1 MSHMLITGR
10 PERRSHRMSTGNDPA
25 RERSATGAGDKDSR
39 RRSVWNVPVLT
50 PKFHTDD
57 AIPQD
62 RHAEKVAPAET
73 PIIPE
78 DVLDN
83 GLELVDSPD
92 EARAWLLGFGD
103 LKPGTDV
110 SLKFLNLRCG
120 SRSLL
125 SLLTQWLPVWA
136 GKADKAKKDNKAS
149 RSAPLKE
156 IKNLEW
162 LLQYIHDYLN
172 IGHIDFDSLELTQT
186 VETVT
191 TFCLNASRYPDI
203 NSGINI
209 LYAIASNFDFPKSGL
224 EQTLV
229 VLCASIANLQETP
242 DHLFDC
248 TKLLAQSDL
257 SNEVIRILYSFI
269 RVPTLEN
276 NSKNLSHARGSTH
289 LLRNLIDERSKE
301 GQYVV
306 DLQGFIR
313 ELHIAASEG
322 IFRFSH
328 DILASVHAILS
339 SPRLPEIQALDF
351 GKVLEIILLCLEMSP
366 SKPLNTTQ
374 NLLTPVISPDEDKT
388 RVYERHYRD
397 RETMTKKLVDD
408 FQLLWKHLSPVNQD
422 TIHEFFLDYPR
433 FADTEQIQRALAFA
447 ETKYLNSGD
456 REEKNQYIRDL
467 HERTVQNQQLA
478 AASRINAIQVLVRAC
493 NVHSTSPTSDE
504 HFDDLYAWML
514 DELLSQVT
522 IEQDGQ
528 VLTEFL
534 LALQE
539 MVSNYEEA
547 AKHTKSI
554 RHMTKTLRD
563 LVLLH
568 SARAFFTDTLAAE
581 ATKIL
586 VTVFCYGIHVD
597 PTAAVEGFDTLQ
609 SLASSS
615 CRFRSARLVAKR
627 LLFRVRAD
635 DAGFIYIISE
645 SESQHI
651 ASALLRTRE
660 SADTFQFEAPTAQR
674 HSASSTSMSTKS
686 DVHEPMWMYPESE
699 DVTFLFSN
707 RPSTYLNVDVS
718 AHPESQTEL
727 DMDTWLMNIIRCLQ
741 ADTDWETYSYTIVH
755 VAAQLSNIALFLNSM
770 EAVVK
775 FRQVL
780 CEQIVN
786 NTFREAP
793 PSTGL
798 KKSDVALCMFNILI
812 PLIAYATM
820 KHETVQKGFGDD
832 LVRAFLTGISGAW
845 EGTSRPCI
853 HALSIC
859 SLEIPSSVASLYP
872 TIIDKMSKNMTQAHL
887 TAHIL
892 EFLIHMALLPEMHSN
907 LNADEIQMILGMCI
921 QFLEK
926 TREQHQASISSP
938 AGRLSLQSRHS
949 GLNFRRPPYRAS
961 MLTDIGLP
969 QYAAALAYHVI
980 IFWFLSLRLESR
992 AKYVSWIVTRL
1003 IWKNPQGL
1011 EMIDEQSQVLIDM
1024 MQRTAF
1030 SDLGETA
1037 PQADFAGQ
1045 DDGPISSASWI
1056 AGLSVITAQTAG
1068 HTGKTQI
1075 IKRQASGTTY
1085 ARYQQ
1090 LTSELPSHH
1099 TPSHTEIRHHEAT
1112 TEMLPSHIILQMVAS
1127 AATTNIADQPV
1138 LLPDEDYVRRGLD
1151 SFDRI
1156 PTVSSHKIGVLY
1168 IGKDQSAESDYL
1180 ANTSGSQ
1187 DYERF
1192 LSELGSVVS
1201 LQPPLRYNPQGLEFP
1216 RDGENTM
1223 AWRNRVDEIVYH
1235 VPTMMPT
1242 DLEEDPQCINKKAHV
1257 GNCHVN
1263 VVFNRSG
1270 LPWGFENFQSQ
1281 LNYINIVIRPACRG
1295 RQALDPNFMPGF
1307 YWVQVVTR
1315 DDLPNISPVADTKII
1330 SAAQLAPFVRALALN
1345 ASMFSQCWNT
1355 KDSDSEFPS
1364 GWRARLQQIKRLK
1377 ERVLSKMAEKQGL
1390 TATSSGTVNNVVT
1403 GGQGGRRTPVP
1414 RDEAGGSRKDV
1425 TLASQLDFSSWT
1437 V

>member
-1 MSHMLITGR
+1 MLITGR
-10 PERRSHRMSTGNDPA
+10 PERRSHRMSTGNDTA
-25 RERSATGAGDKDSR
+25 RERSATGGGDKESR

-50 PKFHTDD
+50 PKFLPDD
-57 AIPQD
+57 VISQD
-62 RHAEKVAPAET
+62 RHTEKAAPAEM
-73 PIIPE
+73 PVIPE
-78 DVLDN
+78 DVLDD
-83 GLELVDSPD
+83 GYKLVDSPD
-92 EARAWLLGFGD
+92 EARVWLLSFGD
-103 LKPGTDV
+103 FKPGTEV
-110 SLKFLNLRCG
+110 SMKFLNLRVG
-120 SRSLL
+120 ARSLL
-125 SLLTQWLPVWA
+125 SLLSKLLLAWTT
-136 GKADKAKKDNKAS
+136 KADKARRDNKAS
-149 RSAPLKE
+149 RSASLKE
-156 IKNLEW
+156 IKNLDW
-162 LLQYIHDYLN
+162 LLQYICDYLS
-172 IGHIDFDSLELTQT
+172 IGHSDFDSLELAQT

-191 TFCLNASRYPDI
+191 TFCLNASRYADI

-209 LYAIASNFDFPKSGL
+209 LYAIASHFEFPKSGL

-248 TKLLAQSDL
+248 NKLLATSDL
-257 SNEVIRILYSFI
+257 SGEVLTILYSFI
-269 RVPTLEN
+269 RVPTLDN
-276 NSKNLSHARGSTH
+276 NSKNLAHARGSTH
-289 LLRNLIDERSKE
+289 LLRNLIDERLKD

-306 DLQGFIR
+306 NLQQFIG
-313 ELHIAASEG
+313 ELHTAASEG

-339 SPRLPEIQALDF
+339 ASRLTEIQALDF
-351 GKVLEIILLCLEMSP
+351 GKILEIILLCLEMTP
-366 SKPLNTTQ
+366 SRPVNPTQ

-388 RVYERHYRD
+388 RVYERHYRE
-397 RETMTKKLVDD
+397 RETMTKKLAED
-408 FQLLWKHLSPVNQD
+408 FQSLWKHLSPANQD
-422 TIHEFFLDYPR
+422 TVNEFFLDFPH
-433 FADTEQIQRALAFA
+433 FADNEQIKCALALA
-447 ETKYLNSGD
+447 ETKYLSSGD
-456 REEKNQYIRDL
+456 NERKNQYIRDL

-478 AASRINAIQVLVRAC
+478 AASRICAIQVLVRAC
-493 NVHSTSPTSDE
+493 NVHASSPTSDE
-504 HFDDLYAWML
+504 QVDDLYGWML
-514 DELLSQVT
+514 SEILSQVA

-528 VLTEFL
+528 VLAELF

-547 AKHTKSI
+547 AKHTQSI
-554 RHMTKTLRD
+554 MSMIKTLKE
-563 LVLLH
+563 LVLLS
-568 SARAFFTDTLAAE
+568 SARGIFTDTHAAE

-586 VTVFCYGIHVD
+586 ATVFCYGVHLD
-597 PTAAVEGFDTLQ
+597 AAVAVEVFDALQ
-609 SLASSS
+609 NIAGST
-615 CRFRSARLVAKR
+615 CHFRPARLVAKR

-635 DAGFIYIISE
+635 DAGFIYVISD

-660 SADTFQFEAPTAQR
+660 SADAFEAPNTQR
-674 HSASSTSMSTKS
+674 HSASSASISTKS
-686 DVHEPMWMYPESE
+686 DLHEPMWMYPETE
-699 DVTFLFSN
+699 DVTYLFAD
-707 RPSTYLNVDVS
+707 RPSTYLNVDAS
-718 AHPESQTEL
+718 SNPESQTEL

-741 ADTDWETYSYTIVH
+741 ADTDWETYSYTIIH

-793 PSTGL
+793 PPIGL
-798 KKSDVALCMFNILI
+798 KKSDVALCMFNILV

-820 KHETVQKGFGDD
+820 KHEAVQKGFGDD
-832 LVRAFLTGISGAW
+832 LVRAFLAGIAGAW

-872 TIIDKMSKNMTQAHL
+872 TIIDKMSKNMTQVHL

-892 EFLIHMALLPEMHSN
+892 EFLIHMAMLPEMHSN
-907 LNADEIQMILGMCI
+907 LNADEIQMIFGICI

-926 TREQHQASISSP
+926 TREQHQASVASP

-980 IFWFLSLRLESR
+980 IFWFLALRLESR
-992 AKYVSWIVTRL
+992 AKYVSWIVARL
-1003 IWKNPQGL
+1003 IWKNSQGL

-1045 DDGPISSASWI
+1045 NDGPIFSASWI

-1085 ARYQQ
+1085 ARYQP
-1090 LTSELPSHH
+1090 LTTELPSHH
-1099 TPSHTEIRHHEAT
+1099 TPSHTEIRHHEVT
-1112 TEMLPSHIILQMVAS
+1112 TEILPSHIILQMVAS
-1127 AATTNIADQPV
+1127 AATTNVADQPV
-1138 LLPDEDYVRRGLD
+1138 LLPDEDYVRRALD

-1192 LSELGSVVS
+1192 LSELGYRVS
-1201 LQPPLRYNPQGLEFP
+1201 LQPPLHYNPQGLEFP
-1216 RDGENTM
+1216 RDGENTI

-1242 DLEEDPQCINKKAHV
+1242 DLEEDPQCITKKAHV

-1270 LPWGFENFQSQ
+1270 LPWSMENFKSQ

-1307 YWVQVVTR
+1307 YWVQVITR

-1355 KDSDSEFPS
+1355 RDSDSEFPS

-1377 ERVLSKMAEKQGL
+1377 ERVISKVAEKQGV
-1390 TATSSGTVNNVVT
+1390 AGTSSGTVNTVVAGT
-1403 GGQGGRRTPVP
+1403 QGGRRTPVP

>member
-1 MSHMLITGR
+1 M
-10 PERRSHRMSTGNDPA
+10 
-25 RERSATGAGDKDSR
+25 
-39 RRSVWNVPVLT
+39 PVLT
-50 PKFHTDD
+50 PKSHPDD
-57 AIPQD
+57 ATHQD
-62 RHAEKVAPAET
+62 RHTEKVAPAET
-73 PIIPE
+73 RITPE
-78 DVLDN
+78 DVLDS
-83 GLELVDSPD
+83 GFELVDSPD
-92 EARAWLLGFGD
+92 EARAWLLSFGD
-103 LKPGTDV
+103 LKPGTEV
-110 SLKFLNLRCG
+110 SLTFLNLRDG

-125 SLLTQWLPVWA
+125 SVLTRWLPVWTS
-136 GKADKAKKDNKAS
+136 KADKAKRDNKAS

-156 IKNLEW
+156 IKNLDW
-162 LLQYIHDYLN
+162 LLLYTYDYLN
-172 IGHIDFDSLELTQT
+172 VGHSDFDSLELAQT

-191 TFCLNASRYPDI
+191 TFCLDASRYAEV
-203 NSGINI
+203 NSSINI
-209 LYAIASNFDFPKSGL
+209 LYAIASHFDFPKSGL

-248 TKLLAQSDL
+248 NKLLATSDL
-257 SNEVIRILYSFI
+257 SSEVIRILYSFI

-289 LLRNLIDERSKE
+289 LLRNLIDERSKG

-306 DLQGFIR
+306 NLQDFIG
-313 ELHIAASEG
+313 ELHTAASEG
-322 IFRFSH
+322 IFRFSY

-339 SPRLPEIQALDF
+339 ALRLTEIQALDF
-351 GKVLEIILLCLEMSP
+351 GKVLEIILLCLEMAP
-366 SKPLNTTQ
+366 SKPLNTTS

-388 RVYERHYRD
+388 RAYERHYRD
-397 RETMTKKLVDD
+397 RETMTKKLAVD
-408 FQLLWKHLSPVNQD
+408 FQSLWKHLSLANQD
-422 TIHEFFLDYPR
+422 TINEFFLDYPR
-433 FADTEQIQRALAFA
+433 FADNEQIQHALAFA
-447 ETKYLNSGD
+447 ETKYLSSGD
-456 REEKNQYIRDL
+456 CERKNQYIRDL
-467 HERTVQNQQLA
+467 HERTVQDQQLA
-478 AASRINAIQVLVRAC
+478 ATSRISAIQVLVRSC
-493 NVHSTSPTSDE
+493 NVHSVSPTSDDQV
-504 HFDDLYAWML
+504 DDVYAWML
-514 DELLSQVT
+514 DELISQVV

-528 VLTEFL
+528 VLAEIL
-534 LALQE
+534 LALQQ

-547 AKHTKSI
+547 AKHSKSI
-554 RHMTKTLRD
+554 THMIKTLKE

-568 SARAFFTDTLAAE
+568 AAGGFFTDGLAAE

-586 VTVFCYGIHVD
+586 VTVFCYSIQFDPSVAVD
-597 PTAAVEGFDTLQ
+597 VFDTLQ
-609 SLASSS
+609 SLASST
-615 CRFRSARLVAKR
+615 CHFRSARLVAKR

-635 DAGFIYIISE
+635 DAGFIYIISD
-645 SESQHI
+645 SESQQI
-651 ASALLRTRE
+651 ASAVLRTQE
-660 SADTFQFEAPTAQR
+660 SVDAFHAEAPSAQR
-674 HSASSTSMSTKS
+674 HSASSTTMSTKS

-699 DVTFLFSN
+699 HVKFLFSN
-707 RPSTYLNVDVS
+707 RPSPYLNVDPS
-718 AHPESQTEL
+718 AHPEIQTEF

-798 KKSDVALCMFNILI
+798 KKSDVALCMFNILV

-820 KHETVQKGFGDD
+820 KHEAVQKGFGDD
-832 LVRAFLTGISGAW
+832 LVRAFLTGIAGAW

-853 HALSIC
+853 HALSVC

-907 LNADEIQMILGMCI
+907 LNADEIQMIFGICI

-926 TREQHQASISSP
+926 TREQHQGSVTSP
-938 AGRLSLQSRHS
+938 AGRINLQSRHS

-992 AKYVSWIVTRL
+992 AKYVSWIVARL
-1003 IWKNPQGL
+1003 IWKNSQGL

-1037 PQADFAGQ
+1037 PQDDFAGPG
-1045 DDGPISSASWI
+1045 DGPISSASWI

-1138 LLPDEDYVRRGLD
+1138 LLPDEDYVRRALD
-1151 SFDRI
+1151 SFDRV

-1168 IGKDQSAESDYL
+1168 IGKGQSAESEYL
-1180 ANTSGSQ
+1180 ANTSGSR

-1192 LSELGSVVS
+1192 LSELGYVVS

-1216 RDGENTM
+1216 RDGENTV
-1223 AWRNRVDEIVYH
+1223 AWRNRVDEVVYH

-1242 DLEEDPQCINKKAHV
+1242 DLEEDPQCITKKAHV

-1270 LPWGFENFQSQ
+1270 LPWSIENFKSQ

-1307 YWVQVVTR
+1307 YWVQALTR
-1315 DDLPNISPVADTKII
+1315 DDLPNISPVADTKIV

-1377 ERVLSKMAEKQGL
+1377 ERVMNKMAEKQGL
-1390 TATSSGTVNNVVT
+1390 AATSSGIVNNVVA
-1403 GGQGGRRTPVP
+1403 GSQGGRRTPVP
-1414 RDEAGGSRKDV
+1414 RDDAGGSRKDV